1 MTSRTL
7 SQIKFPTTSPGTERH
22 LKVVEYGT
30 RGSRPKVYLQAALHA
45 DEIPPLLVL
54 NHLIARLDAADRT
67 NQIHGHVVV
76 VPVANPIGLGQFV
89 NGQLLGRYALD
100 GSGNFN
106 RHYEDI
112 ITAVND
118 RVAESLGSDA
128 ETNVGLIRRAML
140 ELMEAMTPTDE
151 TDFLRVALMRLAV
164 DADIVLDL
172 HSDSEA
178 LLHLYIGNPLWPSA
192 RDLSDQLGSC
202 ATLLAASSGG
212 NPFDEAVGGI
222 WWALAERFPDKPIPA
237 ACLSATVEL
246 RGESDVSEE
255 MASSDAN
262 NLYRFLQRRHA
273 LAGDAGP
280 LPEPRCEATPLEGT
294 DMIRAPK
301 AGVVS
306 YVRHPGDVVNAG
318 DVVAVVVDPLGDDEQ
333 TARTAVTARAGGL
346 LFARRRERF
355 ARPGQ
360 VLCKVAGREPLPDR
374 VGGALLNDR

>member
-7 SQIKFPTTSPGTERH
+7 NQIKLPPTSPGTERH

-30 RGSRPKVYLQAALHA
+30 PGSRPKVYLQAALHA

-54 NHLIARLDAADRT
+54 NHLIARLDEADRADH
-67 NQIHGHVVV
+67 IHGHIVV
-76 VPVANPIGLGQFV
+76 VPVANPIGLTQFV
-89 NGQLLGRYALD
+89 NGHLLGRYALD
-100 GSGNFN
+100 ASGNFN

-112 ITAVND
+112 TNTVAD
-118 RVAESLGSDA
+118 RVAESLGPDSDA
-128 ETNVGLIRRAML
+128 NVRLIRSAML
-140 ELMEAMTPTDE
+140 EVMDTIAPTDE
-151 TDFLRVALMRLAV
+151 TNFLRVTLMRLSI

-178 LLHLYIGNPLWPSA
+178 LLHLYLGNALWPSA
-192 RDLSDQLGSC
+192 RDLSDQIGSC
-202 ATLLAASSGG
+202 ATLLAPCSGG

-255 MASSDAN
+255 MASSDAD
-262 NLYRFLQRRHA
+262 NLYRFLQRRRT

-294 DMIRAPK
+294 DMIKAPK
-301 AGVVS
+301 AGVVT
-306 YVRHPGDVVNAG
+306 YVKHPGNVVNAG
-318 DVVAVVVDPLGDDEQ
+318 DVVAVLLDPLEDSEEAARTEI
-333 TARTAVTARAGGL
+333 TARTEGL
-346 LFARRRERF
+346 LFARRGERF
-355 ARPGQ
+355 VRPGQ

-374 VGGALLNDR
+374 IGGSLLNDR

>member
-1 MTSRTL
+1 MVSRTL
-7 SQIKFPTTSPGTERH
+7 SRIKLPPPSPGTERH

-30 RGSRPKVYLQAALHA
+30 RGARPKVYLQAALHA

-54 NHLIARLDAADRT
+54 DYLIARLGEADRA
-67 NQIHGHVVV
+67 NQIHGHIVV
-76 VPVANPIGLGQFV
+76 VPVANPIGLAQFV
-89 NGQLLGRYALD
+89 NGHLLGRYALD

-112 ITAVND
+112 TNAVAD
-118 RVAESLGSDA
+118 RVAESLGPDSYS
-128 ETNVGLIRRAML
+128 NVGLIRSAML
-140 ELMEAMTPTDE
+140 EVMDTIAPTDE
-151 TDFLRVALMRLAV
+151 TDFLRATLMRLAI

-178 LLHLYIGNPLWPSA
+178 LLHLYLGNALWPSA
-192 RDLSDQLGSC
+192 RDLSDQIGSC
-202 ATLLAASSGG
+202 ATLLAANSGG

-246 RGESDVSEE
+246 RGECDVSEE
-255 MASSDAN
+255 MAGNDAD
-262 NLYRFLQRRHA
+262 NLYRFLQRRQV
-273 LAGDAGP
+273 LSGDPGP
-280 LPEPRCEATPLEGT
+280 LPEPRCEATPLEGV
-294 DMIRAPK
+294 DMVKAPK
-301 AGVVS
+301 AGVVT
-306 YVRHPGDVVNAG
+306 YVKHPGDVVSAG
-318 DVVAVVVDPLGDDEQ
+318 DVVAVLVDPLEDDEQ
-333 TARTAVTARAGGL
+333 TARTEITARTEGL

-374 VGGALLNDR
+374 VGGSLLNDR